1 MLEITILSPH
11 DVLFSG
17 RAQHVILPGEA
28 GVFEVLPFHRPLVS
42 RLLPG
47 LILVDDQQIPI
58 HRGVVKVERNTITA
72 IVEPGSTFDS
82 GSSKQ
87 V

>member
-1 MLEITILSPH
+1 MLNVTILSSH

-17 RAQHVILPGEA
+17 QAHHVVFPGEQ

-47 LILVDDQQIPI
+47 IILIDEQFVSIQ
-58 HRGVVKVERNTITA
+58 RGVVKVESDSITA
-72 IVEPGSTFDS
+72 IVEPELRDGPPTPDR
-82 GSSKQ
+82 
-87 V
+87 